1 MYHGWKAGTKINQR
15 DKLHVLLAISS
26 SSDVY
31 QVIFFF
37 FYIFMFG
44 NATFQTITKLCPEV
58 ILVSFIIYRYFL
70 RIAGM

>member
-37 FYIFMFG
+37 FISSCSGMPLFRQLPNY
-44 NATFQTITKLCPEV
+44 V
-58 ILVSFIIYRYFL
+58 L
-70 RIAGM
+70 R